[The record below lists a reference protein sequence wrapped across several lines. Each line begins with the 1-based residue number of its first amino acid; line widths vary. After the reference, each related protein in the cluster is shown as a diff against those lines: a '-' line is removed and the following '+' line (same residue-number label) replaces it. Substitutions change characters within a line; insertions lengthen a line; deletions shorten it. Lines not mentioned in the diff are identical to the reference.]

1 VRENQTGGHR
11 TFLGLFD
18 PSVRPY
24 VGAYELSFVIPTNR
38 FTSMMKT
45 MRECCLFGTH
55 AWNKVR
61 ARINE

>member
-1 VRENQTGGHR
+1 
-11 TFLGLFD
+11 
-18 PSVRPY
+18 
-24 VGAYELSFVIPTNR
+24 
-38 FTSMMKT
+38 MMKT